1 MKNKIILQETLKEK
15 EIFNEYQT
23 MKQLKLNNIIKERV
37 ELYRDFVVN
46 LIYYIHT
53 SYLGKEYIK
62 TTEDIMGH
70 YNWAFN
76 KVLLDFE
83 KEDVIFGDTDELRE
97 YFFEYFKTRFYTVDK
112 IPTQKTFISFWDEI
126 FQIKNTK
133 EKALFNA
140 LVDIYK
146 LFDDALN
153 SKNILDKVL

>member
-1 MKNKIILQETLKEK
+1 MKNKIILQETLKEN
-15 EIFNEYQT
+15 EILNEYQT

-62 TTEDIMGH
+62 TNEDLKGH

-76 KVLLDFE
+76 KVLFDFE
-83 KEDVIFGDTDELRE
+83 KEDIVFGDTDELRE
-97 YFFEYFKTRFYTVDK
+97 YFFEYFKTRFYYVDK
-112 IPTQKTFISFWDEI
+112 IPSQKTFISFWDEI
-126 FQIKNTK
+126 FLIKNTK

-153 SKNILDKVL
+153 GKNILDKVL